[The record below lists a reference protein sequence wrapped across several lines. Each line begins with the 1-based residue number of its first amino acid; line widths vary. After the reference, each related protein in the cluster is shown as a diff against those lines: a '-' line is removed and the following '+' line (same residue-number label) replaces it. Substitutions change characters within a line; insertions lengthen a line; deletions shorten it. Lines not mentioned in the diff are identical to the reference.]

1 MKVSSSQAG
10 KYRWLLTICLA
21 EVGTM
26 LVFLNYSAVLPLLQA
41 EWQLSSTE
49 AGLIYSAYQ
58 IGYIA
63 LVVILSTLTDYV
75 GAKPVYVGSA
85 LWAGLA
91 NLLFAFCARD
101 LASAAVLRTLTGFG
115 LAGTYMP
122 GLRLV
127 SEKFASQR
135 RGRAVG
141 LYVGAFVL
149 GSTLSLLLTGVM
161 ASLASWRKAFV
172 VTSFGPLAGGAI
184 ALVFLKGESEFKR
197 TPKLKLVEVKENVFG
212 NRPALLMIFGYVA
225 HMWELYGMRGWLPAF
240 LIARLMRAGRG
251 LAAATGFGAS
261 LSAAVMLAGAVATA
275 LAGYLSDRFGRV
287 RTIVALMLASSLCTS
302 LLGWAWPLPFALV
315 VGLSLANSFLT
326 TADSSVLSTSI
337 TELVPGQSLGAA
349 QALQSF
355 LGFGAASVSSLVFGY
370 ILDLTN
376 DPAALNTLGYLP
388 HWGWAFGILGLGA
401 LVGPLLLFR
410 LRREPILASGGND
423 G

>member
-1 MKVSSSQAG
+1 MSVPSSEAG

-21 EVGTM
+21 EMGTM

-41 EWQLSSTE
+41 EWHLSSAE

-63 LVVILSTLTDYV
+63 LVVVLSTLTDYV

-85 LWAGLA
+85 IWAGLA
-91 NLLFAFCARD
+91 NLLFAFYARD
-101 LASAAVLRTLTGFG
+101 LASAAILRTLTGFG

-127 SEKFASQR
+127 SEKFVSER

-149 GSTLSLLLTGVM
+149 GSTLSLLLTGVI
-161 ASLASWRKAFV
+161 ASLVSWRRAFV

-184 ALVFLKGESEFKR
+184 AMALLKGEVRGMSR
-197 TPKLKLVEVKENVFG
+197 TKMAGVKENVFR
-212 NRPALLMIFGYVA
+212 NQPALLMILGYVA

-240 LIARLMRAGRG
+240 FTARLMRSGWR
-251 LAAATGFGAS
+251 LATATGLGAS
-261 LSAAVMLAGAVATA
+261 LSAAVMVAGAISTA

-287 RTIVALMLASSLCTS
+287 RTIVVFMLTSSLCTL
-302 LLGWAWPLPFALV
+302 LLGWAWPLPVSLV
-315 VGLSLANSFLT
+315 VGLSLVSGFLT
-326 TADSSVLSTSI
+326 TADSPVLSTGV
-337 TELVPGQSLGAA
+337 TELVPGESLGAA

-355 LGFGAASVSSLVFGY
+355 LGFGAASVSSLLFGY
-370 ILDLTN
+370 VLDLTN
-376 DPAALNTLGYLP
+376 DPAALTSSGYLP
-388 HWGWAFGILGLGA
+388 HWGWAYSTLGLGA
-401 LVGPLLLFR
+401 LVGPWAV
-410 LRREPILASGGND
+410 LRIRRYQGQ
-423 G
+423 

>member
-1 MKVSSSQAG
+1 MSAPSPEAG

-21 EVGTM
+21 EMGTM

-41 EWQLSSTE
+41 EWRLSSAE

-63 LVVILSTLTDYV
+63 LVVVLSTLTDYV

-85 LWAGLA
+85 IWAGLA
-91 NLLFAFCARD
+91 NLLFAFYARD
-101 LASAAVLRTLTGFG
+101 LASAAILRTLTGFG

-127 SEKFASQR
+127 SEKFTSER

-161 ASLASWRKAFV
+161 ASLVSWRRAFV

-184 ALVFLKGESEFKR
+184 AMALLKGEVRGMSR
-197 TPKLKLVEVKENVFG
+197 TKMAGVKENVFR
-212 NRPALLMIFGYVA
+212 NQPALLMILGYVA

-240 LIARLMRAGRG
+240 LTASLVRSGRG
-251 LAAATGFGAS
+251 LATATGLGAS
-261 LSAAVMLAGAVATA
+261 LSAAVTVAGAISTA

-287 RTIVALMLASSLCTS
+287 RTIVVFMLTSSLCTL
-302 LLGWAWPLPFALV
+302 LLGWAWPLPFTLV
-315 VGLSLANSFLT
+315 VALSLAVCRRGNR
-326 TADSSVLSTSI
+326 VCPSI
-337 TELVPGQSLGAA
+337 GQ
-349 QALQSF
+349 
-355 LGFGAASVSSLVFGY
+355 V
-370 ILDLTN
+370 
-376 DPAALNTLGYLP
+376 
-388 HWGWAFGILGLGA
+388 
-401 LVGPLLLFR
+401 
-410 LRREPILASGGND
+410 
-423 G
+423 

>member
-1 MKVSSSQAG
+1 MSAPSPEAE

-21 EVGTM
+21 EMGTM

-41 EWQLSSTE
+41 EWHLSSTE

-63 LVVILSTLTDYV
+63 LVVVLSTLTDYV

-91 NLLFAFCARD
+91 NLLFSFYARD
-101 LASAAVLRTLTGFG
+101 LASAAILRTLTGFG

-127 SEKFASQR
+127 SEKFASER

-141 LYVGAFVL
+141 LYVAAFGLGGA
-149 GSTLSLLLTGVM
+149 LSLLLTGLV
-161 ASLASWRKAFV
+161 ASLASWRRAFV

-184 ALVFLKGESEFKR
+184 ALALLKGEGEVRR
-197 TPKLKLVEVKENVFG
+197 TPRPRLAEVKENVFR
-212 NRPALLMIFGYVA
+212 NQPALLMIFGYVV

-240 LIARLMRAGRG
+240 LTARLVRSGRR
-251 LAAATGFGAS
+251 LATAAGFGAS
-261 LSAAVMLAGAVATA
+261 LSAAVMVAGAVSTA

-287 RTIVALMLASSLCTS
+287 RTIVALMLASSLVTS

-315 VGLSLANSFLT
+315 VGLSFVSSFLT
-326 TADSSVLSTSI
+326 TADSSVLSTSV
-337 TELVPGQSLGAA
+337 TELVPGESLGVA

-355 LGFGAASVSSLVFGY
+355 LGFGAASISSLVFGY
-370 ILDLTN
+370 VLDLTN
-376 DPAALNTLGYLP
+376 DSTALTNLGYLP
-388 HWGWAFGILGLGA
+388 HWGWAFSILGLGA
-401 LVGPLLLFR
+401 LVGPLALFR
-410 LRREPILASGGND
+410 LRCKDILT
-423 G
+423 